1 MISGIGALEQGIL
14 VVFAPFAYSRFSR
27 SALDEIYA
35 RQDRL

>member
-1 MISGIGALEQGIL
+1 LSKESWSYSRLI
-14 VVFAPFAYSRFSR
+14 VPVRVFAYSRFSR